1 MYFLSFNITN
11 KNYKSNSIEKYKLMR
26 RCAID
31 FD

>member
-1 MYFLSFNITN
+1 MYFLSFNIAN
-11 KNYKSNSIEKYKLMR
+11 KNYKSNSVEKYKLMR